1 MIEKATR
8 KKQKLRLLIEGAAGS
23 GKTMTA
29 LKIAKGLV
37 GEDAK
42 IVVLDTENGSAS
54 LYSDRFDFYTTEL
67 KPPYSPQN
75 YILKIKEIEKF
86 KADLCII
93 DSMSMVWSGQGGCLD
108 IQTGLGGRFQDWAKV
123 TPQYEGFMNAILQ
136 SPMHI
141 ICTARTKT
149 DWSMD
154 KDDNGKTKVEKLG
167 LKTEARDGTDYT
179 FTTVFRLNQN
189 HYATCSKDRT
199 SMFDNLNEILD
210 EKTGIKLKDW
220 LEQSQEKEPIKEEV
234 KKPKK
239 EAKEDTIIP
248 DDVVEIPFETEDKPK
263 EKCISITPTEILET
277 SDNDILN
284 LFKDKCIEAGLKPTE
299 IKFFGK
305 RNNINP
311 KDVNSIIN
319 FLKDNDLAEK
329 VQEFKD
335 AEDC

>member
-86 KADLCII
+86 KADICII

-123 TPQYEGFMNAILQ
+123 TPQYESFMNTILQ

-154 KDDNGKTKVEKLG
+154 KDDSGKTKVEKLG

-210 EKTGIKLKDW
+210 ENTGIKLKEW
-220 LEQSQEKEPIKEEV
+220 LEKSETPAKEEN

-239 EAKEDTIIP
+239 EAVKEE
-248 DDVVEIPFETEDKPK
+248 VEVNEVPFDTEDKPK
-263 EKCISITPTEILET
+263 EECKSITSTEILET

>member
-123 TPQYEGFMNAILQ
+123 TPQYEAFMNAILQ

-154 KDDNGKTKVEKLG
+154 KDEKGKTKVEKLG

-189 HYATCSKDRT
+189 HFASCSKDRT

-210 EKTGIKLKDW
+210 EKTGIKLKEW
-220 LEQSQEKEPIKEEV
+220 LEQSQEKEE
-234 KKPKK
+234 KK
-239 EAKEDTIIP
+239 EP
-248 DDVVEIPFETEDKPK
+248 ETVAECK
-263 EKCISITPTEILET
+263 SITPTEIMET
-277 SDNDILN
+277 SDDDILAM
-284 LFKDKCIEAGLKPTE
+284 FKQKCLDGGLDSSE

-319 FLKDNDLAEK
+319 FLKENDLQQKIE
-329 VQEFKD
+329 EFK
-335 AEDC
+335 ALF

>member
-108 IQTGLGGRFQDWAKV
+108 IQTGLGGRVQDWAKV
-123 TPQYEGFMNAILQ
+123 TPQYESFMNAILQ

-154 KDDNGKTKVEKLG
+154 KDEKGKTKVEKLG

-189 HYATCSKDRT
+189 HFASCSKDRT

-210 EKTGIKLKDW
+210 EKTGIKLKEW
-220 LEQSQEKEPIKEEV
+220 LEQSQEKEE
-234 KKPKK
+234 KK
-239 EAKEDTIIP
+239 EP
-248 DDVVEIPFETEDKPK
+248 ETVAECK
-263 EKCISITPTEILET
+263 SITPTEIMET
-277 SDNDILN
+277 SDDDILAM
-284 LFKDKCIEAGLKPTE
+284 FKQKCLDGGLDSSE

-319 FLKDNDLAEK
+319 FLKENDLQQKIE
-329 VQEFKD
+329 EFK
-335 AEDC
+335 APF

>member
-1 MIEKATR
+1 
-8 KKQKLRLLIEGAAGS
+8 
-23 GKTMTA
+23 
-29 LKIAKGLV
+29 
-37 GEDAK
+37 
-42 IVVLDTENGSAS
+42 
-54 LYSDRFDFYTTEL
+54 
-67 KPPYSPQN
+67 
-75 YILKIKEIEKF
+75 
-86 KADLCII
+86 
-93 DSMSMVWSGQGGCLD
+93 MSMVWSGQGGCLD

-123 TPQYEGFMNAILQ
+123 TPQYESFMNAILQ

-141 ICTARTKT
+141 ICTART
-149 DWSMD
+149 
-154 KDDNGKTKVEKLG
+154 KTKVEKLG

-210 EKTGIKLKDW
+210 ENTGVKLKEW
-220 LEQSQEKEPIKEEV
+220 LEQSETPLKEEN

-239 EAKEDTIIP
+239 EAKEDTIIS
-248 DDVVEIPFETEDKPK
+248 DDVDEIPFDTEDKPK
-263 EKCISITPTEILET
+263 EECKSITSTEILET

-284 LFKDKCIEAGLKPTE
+284 LFKKKCIEAGLNNSE

-319 FLKDNDLAEK
+319 FLKDNDLNEK
-329 VQEFKD
+329 VKEFK
-335 AEDC
+335 EG

>member
-108 IQTGLGGRFQDWAKV
+108 IQTGLGGRFQDWAEV
-123 TPQYEGFMNAILQ
+123 TPQYEAFMNAILQ

-154 KDDNGKTKVEKLG
+154 KDEKGKTKVEKLG

-189 HYATCSKDRT
+189 HFASCSKDRT

-210 EKTGIKLKDW
+210 EKTGIKLKEW
-220 LEQSQEKEPIKEEV
+220 LEQSQEKEE
-234 KKPKK
+234 KK
-239 EAKEDTIIP
+239 EP
-248 DDVVEIPFETEDKPK
+248 ETVAECK
-263 EKCISITPTEILET
+263 SITPTEIMET
-277 SDNDILN
+277 SDDDILAM
-284 LFKDKCIEAGLKPTE
+284 FKQKCLDGGLDSSE

-319 FLKDNDLAEK
+319 FLKENDLQQKIE
-329 VQEFKD
+329 EFK
-335 AEDC
+335 ALF

>member
-75 YILKIKEIEKF
+75 CILKIKEIEKF

-123 TPQYEGFMNAILQ
+123 TPQYEAFMNAILQ

-154 KDDNGKTKVEKLG
+154 KDEKGKTKVEKLG

-189 HYATCSKDRT
+189 HFASCSKDRT

-210 EKTGIKLKDW
+210 EKTGIKLKEW
-220 LEQSQEKEPIKEEV
+220 LEQSQEKEE
-234 KKPKK
+234 KK
-239 EAKEDTIIP
+239 EP
-248 DDVVEIPFETEDKPK
+248 ETVAECK
-263 EKCISITPTEILET
+263 SITPTEIMET
-277 SDNDILN
+277 SDDDILAM
-284 LFKDKCIEAGLKPTE
+284 FKQKCLDGGLDSSE

-319 FLKDNDLAEK
+319 FLKENDLQQKIE
-329 VQEFKD
+329 EFK
-335 AEDC
+335 APF

>member
-1 MIEKATR
+1 MTIEKATR

-154 KDDNGKTKVEKLG
+154 KDEKGKTKVEKLG

-189 HYATCSKDRT
+189 HFASCSKDRT

-210 EKTGIKLKDW
+210 EKTGVKLKEW
-220 LEQSQEKEPIKEEV
+220 LEQSQEKEETKE
-234 KKPKK
+234 P
-239 EAKEDTIIP
+239 
-248 DDVVEIPFETEDKPK
+248 ETVAECK
-263 EKCISITPTEILET
+263 SITPTEIMET
-277 SDNDILN
+277 SDDDILAM
-284 LFKDKCIEAGLKPTE
+284 FKQKCLNGGLDSSE

-319 FLKDNDLAEK
+319 FLKENDLQQKIE
-329 VQEFKD
+329 EFK
-335 AEDC
+335 APF

>member
-1 MIEKATR
+1 MTIEKATR

-123 TPQYEGFMNAILQ
+123 TPQYEAFMNAILQ

-154 KDDNGKTKVEKLG
+154 KDEKGKTKVEKLG

-189 HYATCSKDRT
+189 HFASCSKDRT

-210 EKTGIKLKDW
+210 EKTGVKLKEW
-220 LEQSQEKEPIKEEV
+220 LEQSQEKEE
-234 KKPKK
+234 KK
-239 EAKEDTIIP
+239 EP
-248 DDVVEIPFETEDKPK
+248 ETVAECK
-263 EKCISITPTEILET
+263 SITPTEIMET
-277 SDNDILN
+277 SDDDILAM
-284 LFKDKCIEAGLKPTE
+284 FKQKCLDGGLDSSE

-319 FLKDNDLAEK
+319 FLKENDLQQKIE
-329 VQEFKD
+329 EFK
-335 AEDC
+335 APF

>member
-86 KADLCII
+86 KADICII

-123 TPQYEGFMNAILQ
+123 TPQYESFMNAILQ

-210 EKTGIKLKDW
+210 EKTGVKLKEW
-220 LEQSQEKEPIKEEV
+220 LEQSET
-234 KKPKK
+234 PKK

-248 DDVVEIPFETEDKPK
+248 DDVVEVSFDTEDKPK
-263 EKCISITPTEILET
+263 EKCISITPTEIVET

-329 VQEFKD
+329 VQEFRD
-335 AEDC
+335 LEDC

>member
-210 EKTGIKLKDW
+210 EKTGIKLKEW

-239 EAKEDTIIP
+239 QPKQEEV
-248 DDVVEIPFETEDKPK
+248 DVGEIPFDTEEEPK
-263 EKCISITPTEILET
+263 EECKSITPTEIMET

-284 LFKDKCIEAGLKPTE
+284 LFKKKCIEAGLNNSE

-319 FLKDNDLAEK
+319 FLKDNDLNEK
-329 VQEFKD
+329 VKEFK
-335 AEDC
+335 EG

>member
-154 KDDNGKTKVEKLG
+154 KDENGKTKVEKLG
-167 LKTEARDGTDYT
+167 LKTEARDGTDYA

-189 HYATCSKDRT
+189 HFASCSKDRT

-210 EKTGIKLKDW
+210 EKTGIKLKKW
-220 LEQSQEKEPIKEEV
+220 LEQSQEKEKIKE
-234 KKPKK
+234 P
-239 EAKEDTIIP
+239 
-248 DDVVEIPFETEDKPK
+248 ETVAECK
-263 EKCISITPTEILET
+263 SITPTEIMET
-277 SDNDILN
+277 SDDDILAM
-284 LFKDKCIEAGLKPTE
+284 FKQKCLDGGLDSSE

-319 FLKDNDLAEK
+319 FLKENDLQQKIE
-329 VQEFKD
+329 EFK
-335 AEDC
+335 ASF

>member
-123 TPQYEGFMNAILQ
+123 TPQYESFMNAILQ

-210 EKTGIKLKDW
+210 EKTGIKLKEW
-220 LEQSQEKEPIKEEV
+220 LEQSQEKEE
-234 KKPKK
+234 KK
-239 EAKEDTIIP
+239 EP
-248 DDVVEIPFETEDKPK
+248 ETVAECK
-263 EKCISITPTEILET
+263 SITPTEIMET
-277 SDNDILN
+277 SDDDILAM
-284 LFKDKCIEAGLKPTE
+284 FKQKCLNGGLDSSE

-319 FLKDNDLAEK
+319 FLKENDLQQKIE
-329 VQEFKD
+329 EFK
-335 AEDC
+335 APFSV

>member
-123 TPQYEGFMNAILQ
+123 TPQYEAFMNAILQ

-154 KDDNGKTKVEKLG
+154 KDEKGKTKVEKLG

-189 HYATCSKDRT
+189 HFASCSKDRT

-210 EKTGIKLKDW
+210 EKTGIKLKEW
-220 LEQSQEKEPIKEEV
+220 LEQSQEKEE
-234 KKPKK
+234 KK
-239 EAKEDTIIP
+239 EP
-248 DDVVEIPFETEDKPK
+248 ETVAECK
-263 EKCISITPTEILET
+263 SITPTEIMET
-277 SDNDILN
+277 SDDDILAM
-284 LFKDKCIEAGLKPTE
+284 FKQKCLDGGLDSSE

-319 FLKDNDLAEK
+319 FLKENDLQQKIE
-329 VQEFKD
+329 EFK
-335 AEDC
+335 AQF

>member
-75 YILKIKEIEKF
+75 YVLKIKEIEKF

-123 TPQYEGFMNAILQ
+123 TPQYENFMNAILQ

-154 KDDNGKTKVEKLG
+154 KDEKGKTKVEKLG

-210 EKTGIKLKDW
+210 EKTGVKLKEW
-220 LEQSQEKEPIKEEV
+220 LEQSET
-234 KKPKK
+234 PKK

-248 DDVVEIPFETEDKPK
+248 DDVVEVSFDTEDKPK
-263 EKCISITPTEILET
+263 EECKSITSTEILET
-277 SDNDILN
+277 SDGDILN
-284 LFKDKCIEAGLKPTE
+284 LFKEKCINAGLKPTE

-319 FLKDNDLAEK
+319 FLKDNDLSEK
-329 VQEFKD
+329 IAEFKSD
-335 AEDC
+335 AEN

>member
-86 KADLCII
+86 KADICII

-123 TPQYEGFMNAILQ
+123 TPQYESFMNAILQ

-154 KDDNGKTKVEKLG
+154 KDDSGKTKVEKLG

-210 EKTGIKLKDW
+210 ENTGVKLKEW
-220 LEQSQEKEPIKEEV
+220 LEQSETSVKEEN

-239 EAKEDTIIP
+239 QPKQEEVDAD
-248 DDVVEIPFETEDKPK
+248 EIPFDTEEEPK
-263 EKCISITPTEILET
+263 EECKSITSTEILET
-277 SDNDILN
+277 NDNDILN
-284 LFKDKCIEAGLKPTE
+284 LFKKKCIEAGLNNSE

-319 FLKDNDLAEK
+319 FLKDNDLNEK
-329 VQEFKD
+329 VKEFK
-335 AEDC
+335 EG

>member
-154 KDDNGKTKVEKLG
+154 KDEKGKTKVEKLG

-189 HYATCSKDRT
+189 HFASCSKDRT

-210 EKTGIKLKDW
+210 EKTGIKLKEW
-220 LEQSQEKEPIKEEV
+220 LEQSQEKEE
-234 KKPKK
+234 KK
-239 EAKEDTIIP
+239 EP
-248 DDVVEIPFETEDKPK
+248 ETVAECK
-263 EKCISITPTEILET
+263 SITPTEIMET
-277 SDNDILN
+277 SDDDILAM
-284 LFKDKCIEAGLKPTE
+284 FKQKCLDGGLDSSE

-319 FLKDNDLAEK
+319 FLKENDLQQKIE
-329 VQEFKD
+329 EFK
-335 AEDC
+335 APF

>member
-123 TPQYEGFMNAILQ
+123 TPQYEAFMNAILQ

-154 KDDNGKTKVEKLG
+154 KDEKGKTKVEKLG

-189 HYATCSKDRT
+189 HFASCSKDRT

-210 EKTGIKLKDW
+210 EKTGIKLKEW
-220 LEQSQEKEPIKEEV
+220 LEQSQEKEE
-234 KKPKK
+234 KK
-239 EAKEDTIIP
+239 EP
-248 DDVVEIPFETEDKPK
+248 ETVAECK
-263 EKCISITPTEILET
+263 SITPTEIMET
-277 SDNDILN
+277 SDDDILAM
-284 LFKDKCIEAGLKPTE
+284 FKQKCLDGGLDSSE

-319 FLKDNDLAEK
+319 FLKENDLQQKIE
-329 VQEFKD
+329 EFK
-335 AEDC
+335 ASF

>member
-1 MIEKATR
+1 MTIEKATR

-154 KDDNGKTKVEKLG
+154 KDENGKTKVEKLG

-189 HYATCSKDRT
+189 HFASCSKDRT

-210 EKTGIKLKDW
+210 EKTGIKLKKW
-220 LEQSQEKEPIKEEV
+220 LEQSQEKE
-234 KKPKK
+234 KK
-239 EAKEDTIIP
+239 EP
-248 DDVVEIPFETEDKPK
+248 ETVAECK
-263 EKCISITPTEILET
+263 SITPTEIMET
-277 SDNDILN
+277 SDNDILAM
-284 LFKDKCIEAGLKPTE
+284 FKQKCLDGGLDSSE

-319 FLKDNDLAEK
+319 FLKENDLAEK
-329 VQEFKD
+329 VLEFRD
-335 AEDC
+335 LEDY

>member
-1 MIEKATR
+1 MTIEKATR

-154 KDDNGKTKVEKLG
+154 KDENGKTKVEKLG

-189 HYATCSKDRT
+189 HFASCSKDRT

-210 EKTGIKLKDW
+210 EKTGIKLKKW
-220 LEQSQEKEPIKEEV
+220 LEQSQEKE
-234 KKPKK
+234 KK
-239 EAKEDTIIP
+239 EP
-248 DDVVEIPFETEDKPK
+248 ETVAECK
-263 EKCISITPTEILET
+263 SITPTEIMET
-277 SDNDILN
+277 SDDDILAM
-284 LFKDKCIEAGLKPTE
+284 FKQKCLDGGLDSSE

-319 FLKDNDLAEK
+319 FLKENDLQQKIE
-329 VQEFKD
+329 EFK
-335 AEDC
+335 APF